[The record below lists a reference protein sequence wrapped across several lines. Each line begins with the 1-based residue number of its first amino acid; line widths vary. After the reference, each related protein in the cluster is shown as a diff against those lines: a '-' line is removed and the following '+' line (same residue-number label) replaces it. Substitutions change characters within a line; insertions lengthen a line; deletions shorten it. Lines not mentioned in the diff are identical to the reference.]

1 MSEDFNKNQETNTQ
15 ETGNAQVSGLFE
27 KIGQFASKV
36 GGMMENAG
44 QKLDQ
49 KVDDISKQV
58 ETTVNSPEF
67 IEKKD
72 NLKSQVSSFAD
83 KAADDIAKGVT
94 FMAEGASKLFS
105 SIRDAVN
112 EAGKAAQEAS
122 KAAEEK
128 VEEAEAEAPSVD
140 EAIDTVNKAAEEIE
154 SILSD
159 DENGNN

>member
-1 MSEDFNKNQETNTQ
+1 MSEDFNKNQETNPQ

-27 KIGQFASKV
+27 KIGHFASKV

-49 KVDDISKQV
+49 KVDDFGKQV

-72 NLKSQVSSFAD
+72 NLKNQVTTFAD

-94 FMAEGASKLFS
+94 FMAEGASKLFN

-112 EAGKAAQEAS
+112 EAGKAAQES
-122 KAAEEK
+122 SNVAEEK
-128 VEEAEAEAPSVD
+128 AEDDAPNAD
-140 EAIDTVNKAAEEIE
+140 EAIDAVNKAADEIE